1 MVPVGGGGGHVIPMQ
16 VHLCSAGPQA
26 RVAPTMIRRTV
37 QLRKKFL
44 QEVKPPI
51 RVCVCVCMYVHM
63 YIGTGVG
70 VRVGEKSLPHKWLSS
85 HPI

>member
-1 MVPVGGGGGHVIPMQ
+1 MIPMQ

-51 RVCVCVCMYVHM
+51 RVCVCVHM
-63 YIGTGVG
+63 YIRTG
-70 VRVGEKSLPHKWLSS
+70 VRVGEKSLPHKWLSG

>member
-1 MVPVGGGGGHVIPMQ
+1 MIPMQ
-16 VHLCSAGPQA
+16 VPLCSAGPQA
-26 RVAPTMIRRTV
+26 RVVPTLIRRPV

-51 RVCVCVCMYVHM
+51 RVCVCVYVCVHM
-63 YIGTGVG
+63 YIRTGVG
-70 VRVGEKSLPHKWLSS
+70 VRVGEKSLPHKWLSG